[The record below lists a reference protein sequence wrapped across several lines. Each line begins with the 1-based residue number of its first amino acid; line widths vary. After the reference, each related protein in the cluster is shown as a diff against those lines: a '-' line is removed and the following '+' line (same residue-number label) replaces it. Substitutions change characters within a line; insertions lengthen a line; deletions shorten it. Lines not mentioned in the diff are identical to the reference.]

1 MKLLSNNLL
10 ETLSNAEIK
19 KLTSQ
24 VSETLLFN
32 YRKENQKVFT
42 AADLWNL
49 QRQKRNFLTR
59 RNSF

>member
-42 AADLWNL
+42 AGDLWNL

>member
-10 ETLSNAEIK
+10 ETLSNTEIK